1 MPISFKH
8 RKQIAP
14 LLLLC
19 PLLAVSDSTINALG
33 LSVVAILVTTTASL
47 PLTFTLRRLPEYG
60 RIAVVVII
68 TSGVVTSAIL
78 LAHAWFF
85 DLYRAIGVYLPLL
98 VAGGLLLARND
109 VAVPREQRRAL
120 VFAGLRTGLMFSVAL
135 IVLGAA
141 REFVGHGSL
150 FFGAEALPGKVAN
163 HFTTQ
168 FFHPDFGFVLAVL
181 PPGAFIAM
189 GVLFAVRNYFRK
201 DTADRK

>member
-1 MPISFKH
+1 MQVSPH
-8 RKQIAP
+8 RHKQVAP

-33 LSVVAILVTTTASL
+33 LSFVAILVTTTASL
-47 PLTFTLRRLPEYG
+47 PLTFALRRLPEYG

-68 TSGVVTSAIL
+68 ASGVVTSATL
-78 LAHAWFF
+78 LAHAWFY

-109 VAVPREQRRAL
+109 VATPHVQRRAL
-120 VFAGLRTGLMFSVAL
+120 VLAGLKTGLFFSIAL
-135 IVLGAA
+135 IALGAA

-150 FFGAEALPGKVAN
+150 FFGAEALPG
-163 HFTTQ
+163 HFAGRFALR
-168 FFHPDFGFVLAVL
+168 FFHPDYGFVLAVL

-189 GVLFAVRNYFRK
+189 GILFAARNYYRRK
-201 DTADRK
+201 TEQQ